1 MRRLPTTSCRRV
13 MRTVAALATAGLLA
27 GLPVAASAAS
37 GFHSD
42 CGGRDQA
49 LDARSSDGD
58 ALDISHVD
66 LTPEAEVPPLDD
78 SPAAE
83 SSTPLLYL
91 GPRVATIVR
100 DVFGDE
106 GRDLADADTLPA
118 SVTVSPL
125 AKSPAAA
132 GEQNSEEVDGS
143 ALDEKP
149 YSPLR
154 IHQEMYR
161 TDI

>member
-1 MRRLPTTSCRRV
+1 MRRTSTTRCNRV
-13 MRTVAALATAGLLA
+13 MQAVATLATAGLLA
-27 GLPVAASAAS
+27 GLPVTASAAS
-37 GFHSD
+37 GFHAD
-42 CGGRDQA
+42 CGGRDQV
-49 LDARSSDGD
+49 LEARSADRD
-58 ALDISHVD
+58 ALDIAYVD

-83 SSTPLLYL
+83 SSAPLLYL

-106 GRDLADADTLPA
+106 YQELDDADTLPA
-118 SVTVSPL
+118 SIALSRL
-125 AKSPAAA
+125 AKSPAASSNKSSDNA
-132 GEQNSEEVDGS
+132 DAA
-143 ALDEKP
+143 ALDEQP